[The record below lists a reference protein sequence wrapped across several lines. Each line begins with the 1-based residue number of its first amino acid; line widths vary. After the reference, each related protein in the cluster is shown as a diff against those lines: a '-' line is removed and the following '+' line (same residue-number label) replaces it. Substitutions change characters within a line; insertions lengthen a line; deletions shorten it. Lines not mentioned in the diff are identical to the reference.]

1 MRNRTDKET
10 FIDLQLIDPIPG
22 AELHVLD
29 PFPEDELSFD
39 QFDVHSPSQSLQEDL
54 AELPQAFAAYLND
67 QQNRWS

>member
-10 FIDLQLIDPIPG
+10 FIDLQLI
-22 AELHVLD
+22 ESD